1 MVAICTNLRGTVGQI
16 AVERLWRVD
25 VVSLCKSEVNKNRHV
40 LVREEDI
47 RRSSCI
53 SIAYCSAISSNRDLL
68 DVVVY
73 DAPLV
78 QELDPRQKGAEPFLR
93 VRLGDLDGDEAG
105 VEGPGRRE
113 ARSDTHSGAGMNKA
127 TAEEGL
133 HGDKGIRGRDDE
145 RVEGDDGRVG
155 FVFQ

>member
-1 MVAICTNLRGTVGQI
+1 MERLRG
-16 AVERLWRVD
+16 VD

-40 LVREEDI
+40 LMREENV
-47 RRSSCI
+47 RRSSFI
-53 SIAYCSAISSNRDLL
+53 SIACCGAISSKCDLL
-68 DVVVY
+68 DIVVY

-78 QELDPRQKGAEPFLR
+78 QELHPRQKGAEPFLR

-105 VEGPGRRE
+105 VKCPARRE
-113 ARSDTHSGAGMNKA
+113 ARERGLDALPGAGMNKA

-155 FVFQ
+155 LVFQ